1 MTAGARV
8 TAVPLTALLS
18 QVLVALTI
26 ETDNEYEHRAP
37 RGTGAWLISTAMYVN
52 FLRFVPPEGVPMAEV
67 AAHAGASTPVHPAF
81 HGMRRWGYVRYS
93 PDIKGTPK
101 ARDGE
106 AIVHLTPAG
115 GHAQQIWKQVITDV
129 EARWTDRGLDALR
142 AALVP
147 VAASIEPPMPEY
159 FPVLD
164 NDFGAPALANPLS
177 RPPAELGASRRC
189 CPRSPSR

>member
-52 FLRFVPPEGVPMAEV
+52 FLRFVPPEGVRMAEV
-67 AAHAGASTPVHPAF
+67 AANAGAPTPVHPAY

-93 PDIKGTPK
+93 PDIKGTPR

-106 AIVHLTPAG
+106 AVVHVTPAG

-147 VAASIEPPMPEY
+147 VAASIEPPMPSTST
-159 FPVLD
+159 FSTTTLVRPRW
-164 NDFGAPALANPLS
+164 PTLS
-177 RPPAELGASRRC
+177 AVPPPSSGSSACCLRC
-189 CPRSPSR
+189 PSR